1 MFLIDKYRPNT
12 KSESDFHKDVIDML
26 EIMSKDN
33 AIPHLILYGPDGS
46 GKRTIINIFLEML
59 FGKNVHNTKDI
70 SYEIVSSGGKKTT
83 EKVRQSNYHIEIN
96 PKGTNYDRYLIHD
109 IVKEYAKSKS
119 LNTIFEKN
127 KQFKLVLINNV
138 DNLSP
143 GAQMALRRTMEV
155 YSDKCRFIMWCKSLS
170 KLIKELQSRCIKQRI
185 PAPTDSEI
193 FRYIFKVS
201 IKEKTYLKLDEYST
215 IVSKANGNIKQ
226 ALWELQFVKFGYT
239 VNTEY
244 KKTLDKIVEYLLEA
258 RLDNIK
264 NIRECFFHLMIT
276 NFTGTTILRDLVDK
290 IYISPY
296 LTKETKQKIVSKG
309 AEIEYKL
316 MKGRREIIHLD
327 AFMMCAIDTIYHQK
341 DNDDV
346 SCRNVIKIL

>member
-12 KSESDFHKDVIDML
+12 KNESEFHKDVIDML

-46 GKRTIINIFLEML
+46 GKRTIIHIFLEML
-59 FGKNVHNTKDI
+59 FGKGVHNAKEI

-185 PAPTDSEI
+185 PAPTDSDI

-201 IKEKTYLKLDEYST
+201 IKEKTYLNLEQYST
-215 IVSKANGNIKQ
+215 IVLKANGNIKQ
-226 ALWELQFVKFGYT
+226 ALWELQFFKFGYN

-244 KKTLDKIVEYLLEA
+244 LKTLDRIVELLLEA
-258 RLDNIK
+258 DINRIK
-264 NIRECFFHLMIT
+264 DIRECFFHLMIT
-276 NFTGTTILRDLVDK
+276 NFTGTVILRDLVDR
-290 IYISPY
+290 IYISPF
-296 LTKETKQKIVSKG
+296 LEKETKQKIVSKG

-316 MKGRREIIHLD
+316 MKGRRDIIHLD
-327 AFMMCAIDTIYHQK
+327 AFVFDALNWIYKQNNNK
-341 DNDDV
+341 
-346 SCRNVIKIL
+346 K

>member
-1 MFLIDKYRPNT
+1 MFLIDKYRPFT
-12 KSESDFHKDVIDML
+12 KEQSEFHTDVIDML
-26 EIMSKDN
+26 EIMSKDD

-59 FGKNVHNTKDI
+59 FGKNVRYAKDI
-70 SYEIVSSGGKKTT
+70 SYEIVSSGGKKTI
-83 EKVRQSNYHIEIN
+83 EKVKQSNYHIEIN

-109 IVKEYAKSKS
+109 IVKEYARSKS

-193 FRYIFKVS
+193 FKYLFKISVE
-201 IKEKTYLKLDEYST
+201 EKIALTLNEYT
-215 IVSKANGNIKQ
+215 KIIERANGNIKN
-226 ALWELQFVKFGYT
+226 ALWELQFKKFGYEI
-239 VNTEY
+239 NTEY
-244 KKTLDKIVEYLLEA
+244 LNTLDKIVELL
-258 RLDNIK
+258 LSSNLNNID
-264 NIRECFFHLMIT
+264 NIRELFFHLMIT
-276 NFTGTTILRDLVDK
+276 NYTGPNILRDLIDK
-290 IYISPY
+290 LYDCPKIS
-296 LTKETKQKIVSKG
+296 TITKQKILNKG
-309 AEIEYKL
+309 VETEYRL
-316 MKGRREIIHLD
+316 IKGRRDITHLD
-327 AFMMCAIDTIYHQK
+327 DFAVNTIKNIYEDKQTK
-341 DNDDV
+341 
-346 SCRNVIKIL
+346 K

>member
-12 KSESDFHKDVIDML
+12 KSASEFHKDVIDML
-26 EIMSKDN
+26 EIMSKDD

-59 FGKNVHNTKDI
+59 FGKNVHHAKDI
-70 SYEIVSSGGKKTT
+70 SYEIVSSGGKKTI
-83 EKVRQSNYHIEIN
+83 EKVKQSNYHIEIN

-109 IVKEYAKSKS
+109 IVKEYARSKS

-185 PAPTDSEI
+185 AAPSDSEI
-193 FRYIFKVS
+193 FKYIFKIS
-201 IKEKTYLKLDEYST
+201 IKEGIFINLNEYAS
-215 IVSKANGNIKQ
+215 IVTRAKGNIKH
-226 ALWELQFVKFGYT
+226 ALWELQFMKYGY
-239 VNTEY
+239 VMNTEY
-244 KKTLDKIVEYLLEA
+244 LNTLDKIVEMLLEA
-258 RLDNIK
+258 KLENIK
-264 NIRECFFHLMIT
+264 DIRESFFHLMIT
-276 NFTGTTILRDLVDK
+276 NYTGTSIIRDLVDK
-290 IYISPY
+290 IYDSPY
-296 LTKETKQKIVSKG
+296 INKEIKQKIINKG
-309 AEIEYKL
+309 AEIEYRL
-316 MKGRREIIHLD
+316 MKGRRDIIHLD
-327 AFMMCAIDTIYHQK
+327 AFAVDTKKNIYG
-341 DNDDV
+341 D
-346 SCRNVIKIL
+346 R

>member
-1 MFLIDKYRPNT
+1 MFFIDKYRPNT
-12 KSESDFHKDVIDML
+12 KSDSDFHKNILEML

-59 FGKNVHNTKDI
+59 FGKYIHNTKDV
-70 SYEIVSSGGKKTT
+70 SYEIVSSGGKKTI
-83 EKVRQSNYHIEIN
+83 EKIKQSNYHIEIN

-119 LNTIFEKN
+119 LNTLFEKN

-170 KLIKELQSRCIKQRI
+170 KLIKELQSRCIKQRV
-185 PAPTDSEI
+185 PAPSDSEI
-193 FRYIFKVS
+193 FRYVFKIA
-201 IKEKTYLKLDEYST
+201 IKEKIYLNLNEYST
-215 IVSKANGNIKQ
+215 IISKANGNIKH
-226 ALWELQFVKFGYT
+226 ALWELQFIKFGY
-239 VNTEY
+239 VLNIEY
-244 KKTLDKIVEYLLEA
+244 FKILDDIVELLLEA
-258 RLDNIK
+258 NLNNVE
-264 NIRECFFHLMIT
+264 NIRKNFSNLMIT
-276 NFTGTTILRDLVDK
+276 NFSGTTILKDLVDK
-290 IYISPY
+290 LYDSAF
-296 LTKETKQKIVSKG
+296 LTTDTKQKIVSKN

-327 AFMMCAIDTIYHQK
+327 AFIMSVIDYIYHQNK
-341 DNDDV
+341 
-346 SCRNVIKIL
+346 